1 MFYNWDFLEAIS
13 RLLGSLSACPCACL
27 CRRHIDDVNGRPH
40 RAWLYDTS
48 PTEGPARPYDYWLC
62 VMMTS
67 ERNRCP
73 LTGALGGPRWICRIQ
88 SRTQCR
94 RSYLGAGKMLRPQ
107 QKKITI
113 EQNSGTL
120 NLQQTGLMIAQL
132 SGFMASNHRRIR
144 GQGTPV
150 ELEYSVNLLR
160 LWNLDSTVTRI
171 MCIRKTLEITI
182 FRRKKLKNFRYRP
195 YPL

>member
-1 MFYNWDFLEAIS
+1 
-13 RLLGSLSACPCACL
+13 
-27 CRRHIDDVNGRPH
+27 
-40 RAWLYDTS
+40 
-48 PTEGPARPYDYWLC
+48 
-62 VMMTS
+62 
-67 ERNRCP
+67 
-73 LTGALGGPRWICRIQ
+73 
-88 SRTQCR
+88 
-94 RSYLGAGKMLRPQ
+94 MLRPQ